1 MIKLTVVSGLP
12 KWVETGVPPDG
23 CADMLSPWGFYAD
36 EGNGAGGWTILDHS
50 SESSFNGTWIN
61 STAIKLAHT
70 EVVFPLNAVEGVF
83 SKISAVT
90 PEGTI
95 EGWAIVNHQNE
106 IELWVTPETLSHQ
119 GPYDSPEL
127 VGTAPL
133 GSHLRIL
140 FGALAGLGSVTGGF
154 CLNNGQI
161 IWPMSAAWTGD
172 DNTVWELSTN
182 IAGGFFSAGELTE
195 PYVPPD
201 EVLSLTTL
209 ELVNLSAVG
218 EYPASLQCSG
228 FDQNNDPFDIT
239 DHTWDIYTEA
249 DGYLD
254 NISTVGSH
262 TYATLHQNDPGLS
275 IIWIYTGDGGRGS
288 LYSNDL
294 YVTKT

>member
-1 MIKLTVVSGLP
+1 MSQLRLTVAEGRP
-12 KWVETGVPPDG
+12 QWVLWITAG
-23 CADMLSPWGFYAD
+23 CASMLSPWEQYRDKGD
-36 EGNGAGGWTILDHS
+36 GTGGWTVLDHS
-50 SESSFNGTWIN
+50 SELSFNDTWIN
-61 STAIKLAHT
+61 STTVKLAHT
-70 EVVFPLNAVEGVF
+70 EVVFPLDAVEGKF

-90 PEGTI
+90 PGGTV
-95 EGWAIVNHQNE
+95 EGWVIVNGQGE
-106 IELWVTPETLSHQ
+106 LELWVTPETLSHQ

-133 GSHLRIL
+133 GSRLHII
-140 FGALAGLGSVTGGF
+140 FGGLAGLGNVNGAF

-161 IWPMSAAWTGD
+161 IWPISAAWVED
-172 DNTVWELSTN
+172 DNTVWEFSTN
-182 IAGGFFSAGELTE
+182 LAGGFFSAGELTE
-195 PYVPPD
+195 PFVPPD

-228 FDQNNDPFDIT
+228 LDQNGDPFDIS

-254 NISTVGSH
+254 NISTVGPH
-262 TYATLHQNDPGLS
+262 TYATLHQDDPGLS
-275 IIWIYTGDGGRGS
+275 IIWVYIGDGGRGS

-294 YVTKT
+294 WVTR